1 MEKRSG
7 GGEQRKDKPWRQKEE
22 RELRT
27 KKRDK
32 NKRKTGSREGKRGS
46 AKEERRWKRGRKAVR
61 RKRRSMK
68 RRKGMRLEGSGEEG
82 AIGKS
87 REEGRHWKKDYMGV
101 KNRIKKGRGKQEGRK
116 CKKGREKG
124 DMGEMGKRK
133 K

>member
-1 MEKRSG
+1 METEGGKRT
-7 GGEQRKDKPWRQKEE
+7 KNKEE
-22 RELRT
+22 RQKQ
-27 KKRDK
+27 KKDRK
-32 NKRKTGSREGKRGS
+32 QGGEKRKCKRGE
-46 AKEERRWKRGRKAVR
+46 KMEKKRGRKAVR
-61 RKRRSMK
+61 RKRKSMK